1 MTQVASYTLHYQ
13 RDSASLVA
21 VIGQLYGATCLDSG
35 LGKHPNARYDILSAL
50 PEWELRAERKAQQTV
65 FYHKFRRESDWS
77 STTEDHFPK
86 LCQTIQDRFRTDTS
100 TIDQAAYQSLLRLP
114 FAGGFMGI
122 LGYHFLQDSTA
133 GYREFPATPP
143 HMPDLKSMPD
153 AWIGWYSWVVIVD
166 HQTQSSHLVFRPEC
180 EAGSKKTILA
190 LLAPWLSETP
200 NSISRSAAEPLEP
213 FYLQK
218 KFNPMMS
225 EQAYYSAFD
234 QLQHW
239 IHDGD
244 CYQTNLA
251 MPFTAPYQGNP
262 LSAYL
267 ALRQVS
273 QSPFSAYVSQFACS
287 VLSLSPERFIKV
299 DQRNVITQPIKGTR
313 PRFNNTEQ
321 DCASAESLTQSE
333 KDKAENLMIVDLL
346 RNDLGKICETGSVK
360 VDALFEL
367 QSFSQVHHL
376 VSTIRGTL
384 PEGVSALELLLSAFP
399 GGSITG
405 APKIRAMQ
413 IIAELESVPRSAYC
427 GSVFYLDEF
436 NRLDSNIAIRTLVCS
451 DRNIYCWG
459 GSGVVSDSIAEDE
472 YQECYDKVS
481 ALLAGLTLKP

>member
-1 MTQVASYTLHYQ
+1 MTQLASYTLHYH
-13 RDSASLVA
+13 RDSASLIA
-21 VIGQLYGATCLDSG
+21 LIGQLPGATCLDSG

-65 FYHKFRRESDWS
+65 FSHKFRHQTDWS
-77 STTEDHFPK
+77 STTEESFPK
-86 LCQTIQDRFRTDTS
+86 LCQTIQHRFRIDARA
-100 TIDQAAYQSLLRLP
+100 IDQAAYQSLLRLP
-114 FAGGFMGI
+114 FAGGFMGV
-122 LGYHFLQDSTA
+122 LGYHFLQGTTA
-133 GYREFPATPP
+133 GYREFPPTSS
-143 HMPDLKSMPD
+143 HMPDLNSMPD

-180 EAGSKKTILA
+180 EAGTKKTILA
-190 LLAPWLSETP
+190 LLAPWLTQSA
-200 NSISRSAAEPLEP
+200 NSITRPAAEPLEP

-225 EQAYYSAFD
+225 EQAYLCAFD

-239 IHDGD
+239 IHAGD

-251 MPFTAPYQGNP
+251 MPFSASYQGSP

-273 QSPFSAYVSQFACS
+273 HSPFSAYVSQFACG

-313 PRFNNTEQ
+313 PRFNNAEQ